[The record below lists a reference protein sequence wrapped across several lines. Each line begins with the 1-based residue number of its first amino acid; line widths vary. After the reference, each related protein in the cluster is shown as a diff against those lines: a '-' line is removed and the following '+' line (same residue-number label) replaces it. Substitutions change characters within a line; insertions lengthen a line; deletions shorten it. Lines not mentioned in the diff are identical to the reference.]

1 MNSKNSSRLQGSARS
16 ARALGLATGL
26 GLALT
31 ACASTGPG
39 ERMSQRL
46 ALYEGVA
53 QEPVKSFHFWQMHR
67 WEPLGREHLVVWT
80 RLDTAYLIA
89 VQPPCSGLDFTQA
102 VGLSSTQNRVFS
114 KFDDVRF
121 ENQRCRIAE
130 IRPIDVAAL
139 KLAEKAGNGST

>member
-1 MNSKNSSRLQGSARS
+1 MSSKFSNRLQRS
-16 ARALGLATGL
+16 TQRLLALSLLTAL

-31 ACASTGPG
+31 ACASMGPG

-46 ALYEGVA
+46 ALYQDA
-53 QEPVKSFHFWQMHR
+53 ASEPVKSFHFWQMHR
-67 WEPLGREHLVVWT
+67 WEPLGREHLAVWT
-80 RLDTAYLIA
+80 RLDTAYLIE
-89 VQPPCSGLDFTQA
+89 VQAPCSGLDFTQT

-130 IRPIDVAAL
+130 IRPVDVAAL
-139 KLAEKAGNGST
+139 KQAEKELSAR